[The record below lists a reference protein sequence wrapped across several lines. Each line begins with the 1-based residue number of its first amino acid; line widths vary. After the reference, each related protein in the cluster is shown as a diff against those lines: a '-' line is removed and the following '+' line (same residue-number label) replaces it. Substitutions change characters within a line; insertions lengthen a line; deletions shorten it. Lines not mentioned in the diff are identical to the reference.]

1 MGVVFKKTYRFAFKS
16 SLYLTLVIFIL
27 SLLYL
32 NSLGV
37 DAFFHTLVFAIF
49 VFILSFFIIQYRV
62 EHFIYR
68 RIKKI
73 YDDVALI
80 EQSSLKDV
88 AITTDL
94 ATLTKEVKK
103 FAIDKK
109 LEIEALNIREE
120 YRREFLGNISHE
132 LKTPLFSIQG
142 YLSTLIEGAY
152 KDKNILLK
160 YLERAEKGVE
170 RLIFITRDLDM
181 IAKLEAGNLHLEY
194 TEFDII
200 ELIQG
205 VLDLY
210 ELKAQSKGIT
220 LDFDMKY
227 TPVEVNADREK
238 IQQVI
243 SNLIDNSIKYSKPKG
258 STEISIEEITQ
269 DKILVRI
276 TDNGLGIE
284 KHLIPRLF
292 ERFFRIDKTGSRE
305 VGGTG
310 LGLSIVKHII
320 EAHKEKI
327 YVESQH
333 NIGSEFSFTLT
344 LVD

>member
-16 SLYLTLVIFIL
+16 SLYLTLIIF
-27 SLLYL
+27 LLC
-32 NSLGV
+32 LGFLKTIGV
-37 DAFFHTLVFAIF
+37 NAFYQTIVFALIIF
-49 VFILSFFIIQYRV
+49 VVSFFIIQYRV

-80 EQSSLKDV
+80 EQSTFKDV

-132 LKTPLFSIQG
+132 LKTPLFTIQG
-142 YLSTLIEGAY
+142 YLSTLIEGGY

-160 YLERAEKGVE
+160 YLERADKAVE

-181 IAKLEAGNLHLEY
+181 IAKLETGNLYLEY
-194 TEFDII
+194 TEFDIVA
-200 ELIQG
+200 LIQG

-210 ELKAQSKGIT
+210 ELKSQSKGIS

-227 TPVEVNADREK
+227 SPIEVIADREK
-238 IQQVI
+238 IQQVV
-243 SNLIDNSIKYSKPKG
+243 SNLIDNSIKYGKLKG

-269 DKILVRI
+269 DKILIRI

-284 KHLIPRLF
+284 KKLIPRLF
-292 ERFFRIDKTGSRE
+292 ERFFRIDKTGSRD

-327 YVESQH
+327 YVESQI

-344 LVD
+344 LVE